1 VTFEEEMVRLE
12 AIASELDA
20 EGVPLDRA
28 LQLFAEGVAG
38 LRRASAQLSH
48 AEAEVALLVEQLDGS
63 FLTKPLGEQGPASSA
78 GSSAVGLR

>member
-1 VTFEEEMVRLE
+1 MTFEEEMARLE
-12 AIASELDA
+12 AIASELDT

-38 LRRASAQLSH
+38 LRRASSQLSH

-63 FLTKPLGEQGPASSA
+63 FLTRPLGEQGPPSSTA
-78 GSSAVGLR
+78 GTAGLR

>member
-1 VTFEEEMVRLE
+1 MTFEEEMARLE
-12 AIASELDA
+12 AIASELDT

-38 LRRASAQLSH
+38 LRRASSQLSH

-63 FLTKPLGEQGPASSA
+63 FRPRPLRETGPASST
-78 GSSAVGLR
+78 GPGAVGHR